1 MVRWIIAFSV
11 LCITSATIGFGRL
24 VPAASAW
31 NGISLAVFAFSAV
44 VLIACFD
51 ALETQAPGSEDG

>member
-11 LCITSATIGFGRL
+11 LCITSAAVGFGRF

-31 NGISLAVFAFSAV
+31 NSVSLAVFAFSAV
-44 VLIACFD
+44 LLIASFD
-51 ALETQAPGSEDG
+51 AYETQGPASDDG

>member
-1 MVRWIIAFSV
+1 MLRWVIAFSV

-31 NGISLAVFAFSAV
+31 NSVSLAVFAFSAV
-44 VLIACFD
+44 LLIACFD
-51 ALETQAPGSEDG
+51 AFETQGPTPDDS